1 MKKLNR
7 YDALA
12 LGIITASIVLSLKRL
27 NFFPTFVDIF
37 YHMSTAKG
45 FEIAGG
51 VVLHDFWE
59 FAPAGRTH
67 LYPPLLHVIMT
78 FMSEFLSIL
87 TVGKIISFIM
97 FPLVQ
102 LSTFFYTRE
111 VFNRKTAFYAVLLI
125 TIPFNFYRS
134 QALTNATSLVLVLTP
149 LIFWAVEKNKL
160 LSSVIL
166 MSLALYTHISMPHI
180 IGAALLLYAVL
191 NKEKRKLI
199 MKILGFSYLLFLP
212 WAIHIL
218 TNYGDIRSE
227 TFGTILQS
235 EIHLIPMFFGFIGLV
250 YCFLKKKNYY
260 LPAMYFLSMIVILY
274 KYPMRFWAHIALG
287 ISILGGI
294 SLSEIENVIL
304 RNQKRYGLRVGFTT
318 AVLLL
323 IGFNLFDPVF
333 STTPLGNELENRDP
347 IILTLIKGDVSSS
360 LITPEIMD
368 LCRIVEENT
377 GPDDIFFI
385 TNPPIGCL
393 ITSVT
398 GRSQMQGMWRE
409 IQPELKTPPSAAKLF
424 IADARFIEEAKK
436 RNPEFLRNA
445 IYVEKVGTYTVFL
458 NKYKFVIGKST
469 IPDLVFP
476 KILAYILLFGGMI
489 GLMWDYRSSTS

>member
-7 YDALA
+7 YDVLA
-12 LGIITASIVLSLKRL
+12 LGIIVVSTLLSLKRL
-27 NFFPTFVDIF
+27 NIFPVFVDIF

-45 FEIAGG
+45 FDIAGG
-51 VVLHDFWE
+51 IVLHDFWE
-59 FAPAGRTH
+59 FAPLGRTH
-67 LYPPLLHVIMT
+67 LYPPLLHVIMA
-78 FMSEFLSIL
+78 FMYEFLPMV

-102 LSTFFYTRE
+102 LSVFFYTRE
-111 VFNRKTAFYAVLLI
+111 IFDRKTAFYVVLLI

-166 MSLALYTHISMPHI
+166 MSLALYTHISMSHI
-180 IGAALLLYAVL
+180 VGAALIIYAVT
-191 NKEKRKLI
+191 NKDKRK
-199 MKILGFSYLLFLP
+199 MILKTLAFSYLLFLP
-212 WAIHIL
+212 WMIHIL
-218 TNYGDIRSE
+218 INYGEMTSE

-250 YCFLKKKNYY
+250 YCFLKKKYYY

-294 SLSEIENVIL
+294 SLSEIENSIL
-304 RNQKRYGLRVGFTT
+304 RNQKRYGLRIGFVV
-318 AVLLL
+318 AILFL

-333 STTPLGNELENRDP
+333 STTPLGNEFENKDP
-347 IILTLIKGDVSSS
+347 TILTLTKGNIAPS
-360 LITPEIMD
+360 LITPETMD
-368 LCRIVEENT
+368 LCRIVESNT
-377 GPDDIFFI
+377 EPDDIFFI
-385 TNPPIGCL
+385 TNPTIGCL

-398 GRSQMQGMWRE
+398 GRSQMQGMWHE
-409 IQPELKTPPSAAKLF
+409 VQPDLKTPPSAAKLF
-424 IADARFIEEAKK
+424 IADTNFLNEAKK
-436 RNPEFLRNA
+436 RNPDFLRNLT
-445 IYVEKVGTYTVFL
+445 YVGETERYIVFL
-458 NKYKFVIGKST
+458 QERPITAKSK
-469 IPDLVFP
+469 IPNTVFP
-476 KILAYILLFGGMI
+476 KILAYILLFLSFI
-489 GLMWDYRSSTS
+489 GLIIDHRFKL